1 VLNDSFVFV
10 FYHST
15 KDALERIAYEFCED
29 SAKHNVVYAE
39 YRLNPIT
46 GVPNTPAP
54 DDYVQGVLSG
64 LERGQKDFGIKVRV
78 ILCFMREAPE
88 SCMEIVRLAEKYR
101 SRGVVGVDMAGDEL
115 LALDKRHVEGF
126 KAARELGLHVTVH
139 AAESGPAVNVQ
150 QAIEELGA
158 ERIGHGY
165 HVIDDMGHYELAKQK
180 GVHFEVCPSSS
191 ICTNSTTIDKH
202 AVKR

>member
-1 VLNDSFVFV
+1 MFVQ
-10 FYHST
+10 
-15 KDALERIAYEFCED
+15 I
-29 SAKHNVVYAE
+29 
-39 YRLNPIT
+39 
-46 GVPNTPAP
+46 
-54 DDYVQGVLSG
+54 Q
-64 LERGQKDFGIKVRV
+64 
-78 ILCFMREAPE
+78 
-88 SCMEIVRLAEKYR
+88 R
-101 SRGVVGVDMAGDEL
+101 SHRY
-115 LALDKRHVEGF
+115 
-126 KAARELGLHVTVH
+126 TVH
-139 AAESGPAVNVQ
+139 IDLVFH

>member
-1 VLNDSFVFV
+1 MLNDSFVFA

-78 ILCFMREAPE
+78 ILCFKRETP
-88 SCMEIVRLAEKYR
+88 
-101 SRGVVGVDMAGDEL
+101 G
-115 LALDKRHVEGF
+115 
-126 KAARELGLHVTVH
+126 
-139 AAESGPAVNVQ
+139 
-150 QAIEELGA
+150 
-158 ERIGHGY
+158 
-165 HVIDDMGHYELAKQK
+165 
-180 GVHFEVCPSSS
+180 
-191 ICTNSTTIDKH
+191 
-202 AVKR
+202 